1 MVSNRRKGQAKPWAL
16 PALFLES
23 VIVILSSSQC
33 FCGWCRP
40 AGMAMPKNLP
50 VLGKYQK
57 RNTCQLENCDEK
69 DFVYSDP
76 I

>member
-1 MVSNRRKGQAKPWAL
+1 MDV
-16 PALFLES
+16 LFKS
-23 VIVILSSSQC
+23 VTGSSSQC

-57 RNTCQLENCDEK
+57 RNTCQLENSDEK
-69 DFVYSDP
+69 DIVYSDP